1 MAGGDTASALA
12 AGCPVIVKAHEAHLG
27 TSELVGRAIRAA
39 VAKTGM
45 PAGVFSLLVG
55 PGRVIGAALVSHP
68 AVQAVGFTGRGR
80 AAWRSCSSRT
90 RARSRF
96 PSTRK

>member
-1 MAGGDTASALA
+1 
-12 AGCPVIVKAHEAHLG
+12 CPVIVKAHEAHLG

-45 PAGVFSLLVG
+45 PAGVFSLLMG

-68 AVQAVGFTGRGR
+68 AVQAVGFTG
-80 AAWRSCSSRT
+80 SRLGGM
-90 RARSRF
+90 AL
-96 PSTRK
+96 